1 MPKSKTT
8 KETRTKGPADR
19 RIAATDLKKTAKPKA
34 KTSGQP
40 TMKRATIEKAPIDKT
55 PAAAEKVILKKMRA
69 PEVIVKKSAAPIV
82 EPPAAL
88 PKVTPEIVTTTMEP
102 MTPEQA
108 AAHNY
113 KNGES
118 RGLDPTTDDLWREF
132 KTTGA
137 EPLRNL
143 LIEKYYPMVRHIAER
158 VLQTLPK
165 SIDLD
170 ELSSAGVTGLMD
182 AINGFDLTRG
192 IKFKT
197 YCTTRIRGSILD
209 HLRAQDFVP
218 RLVRL
223 KAHRVER
230 AIHELE
236 ARLGRRPT
244 DFELAQHLSI
254 PLARL
259 ETEMQDSSPKSMLS
273 LSDRW
278 DDDDDDRGGEKAEL
292 IEDKRTEDPLFSTH
306 RRDLMDVITRN
317 LTKKE
322 RQIFVMY
329 YQEGL
334 TMREIGEILKLTE
347 SRVCQI
353 HSNVVAR
360 LKGQLDRIRPALL
373 S

>member
-1 MPKSKTT
+1 VTPTRKGLHQPRPATAAKSA
-8 KETRTKGPADR
+8 EAADSN
-19 RIAATDLKKTAKPKA
+19 AKKAVAKK
-34 KTSGQP
+34 
-40 TMKRATIEKAPIDKT
+40 
-55 PAAAEKVILKKMRA
+55 AAAHA
-69 PEVIVKKSAAPIV
+69 AEV
-82 EPPAAL
+82 PAAL
-88 PKVTPEIVTTTMEP
+88 PNPPVAPV
-102 MTPEQA
+102 QA
-108 AAHNY
+108 AAN
-113 KNGES
+113 S
-118 RGLDPTTDDLWREF
+118 DATTDELWREF
-132 KTTGA
+132 KATGR
-137 EPLRNL
+137 EELRNL
-143 LIEKYYPMVRHIAER
+143 LIEKYYSMVRHIAER

-165 SIDLD
+165 SIDVD

-182 AINGFDLTRG
+182 AINGFDLSRG

-236 ARLGRRPT
+236 AQLGRRPT
-244 DFELAQHLSI
+244 DFELAQHLKI
-254 PLARL
+254 PLSRL
-259 ETEMQDSSPKSMLS
+259 ETEMQDSSPRAMLS

-278 DDDDDDRGGEKAEL
+278 DDDDEERGGEKAEM
-292 IEDKRTEDPLFSTH
+292 IEDKRTEDPVFSTH

-329 YQEGL
+329 YQDGL

-360 LKGQLDRIRPALL
+360 LKGQLDSIRPALL
-373 S
+373 G

>member
-1 MPKSKTT
+1 MHKEKS
-8 KETRTKGPADR
+8 ES
-19 RIAATDLKKTAKPKA
+19 KPKPVVRS
-34 KTSGQP
+34 K
-40 TMKRATIEKAPIDKT
+40 
-55 PAAAEKVILKKMRA
+55 PAAAIAERPISANARNLKITKNQKDAPARA
-69 PEVIVKKSAAPIV
+69 ASSKPET
-82 EPPAAL
+82 
-88 PKVTPEIVTTTMEP
+88 PKPD
-102 MTPEQA
+102 A
-108 AAHNY
+108 AAA
-113 KNGES
+113 KAPVIEPVAVAIAEIQQS
-118 RGLDPTTDDLWREF
+118 APPPVKDTKTADQSTDELWRTYK
-132 KTTGA
+132 KTLDKN
-137 EPLRNL
+137 LRNL

-165 SIDLD
+165 SIDVD
-170 ELSSAGVTGLMD
+170 ELCSAGVTGLMD
-182 AINGFDLTRG
+182 AINGFDLERG

-230 AIHELE
+230 AVHELE
-236 ARLGRRPT
+236 AKLGRRPT
-244 DFELAQHLSI
+244 DFELAQHLKI

-259 ETEMQDSSPKSMLS
+259 ETEMSDSSPKSMLS

-278 DDDDDDRGGEKAEL
+278 DDDDEDRGAEKADL
-292 IEDKRTEDPLFSTH
+292 LEDKRMEDPIRSMQ
-306 RRDLMDVITRN
+306 RKDLMEVMTRN
-317 LTKKE
+317 LTNKE

-329 YQEGL
+329 YEEGH

-360 LKGQLDRIRPALL
+360 LKGQLDRMRATLL
-373 S
+373 T

>member
-1 MPKSKTT
+1 MPSRKK
-8 KETRTKGPADR
+8 
-19 RIAATDLKKTAKPKA
+19 AAAGSTEAA
-34 KTSGQP
+34 
-40 TMKRATIEKAPIDKT
+40 KAP
-55 PAAAEKVILKKMRA
+55 PMSRSSQAPPPNPQAAAKGA
-69 PEVIVKKSAAPIV
+69 PQ
-82 EPPAAL
+82 PPAAL
-88 PKVTPEIVTTTMEP
+88 PTKAAPGYRPYPSRPQAPLTPAEER
-102 MTPEQA
+102 EQ
-108 AAHNY
+108 
-113 KNGES
+113 KS
-118 RGLDPTTDDLWREF
+118 TDELWRAF
-132 KTTGA
+132 KTN
-137 EPLRNL
+137 ESEELRNQ

-165 SIDLD
+165 SIDVD
-170 ELSSAGVTGLMD
+170 ELCSAGVTGLMD
-182 AINGFDLTRG
+182 AIHGFDLSRG

-236 ARLGRRPT
+236 AKLGRRPT
-244 DFELAQHLSI
+244 EYELAQHLKI

-259 ETEMQDSSPKSMLS
+259 EAEMADSSPKAMLS

-278 DDDDDDRGGEKAEL
+278 DDDDDERGGEKAEL
-292 IEDKRTEDPLFSTH
+292 IEDKKTEDPVFSIH

-317 LTKKE
+317 LSKKE
-322 RQIFVMY
+322 RLIFVMY

-334 TMREIGEILKLTE
+334 TMREIGEILHLTE

-360 LKGQLDRIRPALL
+360 LKAQLDRIRPALL
-373 S
+373 M

>member
-1 MPKSKTT
+1 MPK
-8 KETRTKGPADR
+8 RT
-19 RIAATDLKKTAKPKA
+19 LQKPKIQ
-34 KTSGQP
+34 KTPASKIVIKKADVRKPVKLQAAESAHAVSP
-40 TMKRATIEKAPIDKT
+40 AAEIATKT
-55 PAAAEKVILKKMRA
+55 PAAA
-69 PEVIVKKSAAPIV
+69 PPP
-82 EPPAAL
+82 PPAAL
-88 PKVTPEIVTTTMEP
+88 PTIPP
-102 MTPEQA
+102 PA
-108 AAHNY
+108 AQDTKTADQST
-113 KNGES
+113 EE
-118 RGLDPTTDDLWREF
+118 LWRAY
-132 KTTGA
+132 KATKDKN
-137 EPLRNL
+137 LRNL
-143 LIEKYYPMVRHIAER
+143 LIEKYYQMVRHIAER

-165 SIDLD
+165 SIDVD
-170 ELSSAGVTGLMD
+170 ELCSAGVTGLMD
-182 AINGFDLTRG
+182 AINGFDLERG

-230 AIHELE
+230 AVHELE
-236 ARLGRRPT
+236 AKLGRRPT
-244 DFELAQHLSI
+244 DYELAQHLNI

-259 ETEMQDSSPKSMLS
+259 ETEMSDSSPKSMLS

-278 DDDDDDRGGEKAEL
+278 DDDDDDRGAEKAEL
-292 IEDKRTEDPLFSTH
+292 LEDKRTEDPVFSTH
-306 RRDLMDVITRN
+306 RKDLMDVITRN

-322 RQIFVMY
+322 RLIFVMY

-360 LKGQLDRIRPALL
+360 LKGQLERLRPTLL
-373 S
+373 L

>member
-1 MPKSKTT
+1 MSKRKIDKAVMNKGSGRGGTPVKNQKPRAAEAAPRVETAKIEKPRVKGGKSTAPGVKITKTSEPAQKPSKAAAAPAT
-8 KETRTKGPADR
+8 TAPPPDRESVALAQGVAMMRKPAETAPVAPPPVPFAGVSGADQP
-19 RIAATDLKKTAKPKA
+19 TEELWHLYKKTL
-34 KTSGQP
+34 
-40 TMKRATIEKAPIDKT
+40 DK
-55 PAAAEKVILKKMRA
+55 
-69 PEVIVKKSAAPIV
+69 
-82 EPPAAL
+82 
-88 PKVTPEIVTTTMEP
+88 
-102 MTPEQA
+102 
-108 AAHNY
+108 N
-113 KNGES
+113 
-118 RGLDPTTDDLWREF
+118 
-132 KTTGA
+132 
-137 EPLRNL
+137 LRNL

-165 SIDLD
+165 SIDID
-170 ELSSAGVTGLMD
+170 ELCSAGVTGLMD
-182 AINGFDLTRG
+182 AIGGFDLERG

-230 AIHELE
+230 AVHELE
-236 ARLGRRPT
+236 AKLGRRPT
-244 DFELAQHLSI
+244 DYELAQHLQI

-259 ETEMQDSSPKSMLS
+259 ETEMADSSPKSMLS

-278 DDDDDDRGGEKAEL
+278 DDDDDDRGGEKAEM
-292 IEDKRTEDPLFSTH
+292 IEDKKTEDPVFSTH
-306 RRDLMDVITRN
+306 RRDLMEVITRN

-322 RQIFVMY
+322 RMIFVMY

-360 LKGQLDRIRPALL
+360 LKGQLDRLKGSLL
-373 S
+373 T

>member
-1 MPKSKTT
+1 MAHRKPPSPSPAKAKKHGPGEAAGEAARDADPRAAHSKSATAPKSRAGKLASAV
-8 KETRTKGPADR
+8 RF
-19 RIAATDLKKTAKPKA
+19 AARPPAKPR
-34 KTSGQP
+34 P
-40 TMKRATIEKAPIDKT
+40 VDEK
-55 PAAAEKVILKKMRA
+55 
-69 PEVIVKKSAAPIV
+69 EVRS
-82 EPPAAL
+82 
-88 PKVTPEIVTTTMEP
+88 
-102 MTPEQA
+102 
-108 AAHNY
+108 
-113 KNGES
+113 
-118 RGLDPTTDDLWREF
+118 TDELWRSYKSTKDEN
-132 KTTGA
+132 
-137 EPLRNL
+137 LRNL

-165 SIDLD
+165 SIDIE
-170 ELSSAGVTGLMD
+170 ELCSAGVTGLMD

-230 AIHELE
+230 AVHELE
-236 ARLGRRPT
+236 AKLGRRPT
-244 DFELAQHLSI
+244 DYELAQHLKI

-259 ETEMQDSSPKSMLS
+259 ETEMSDSSPKAMLS

-278 DDDDDDRGGEKAEL
+278 DDEDDERGAEKAEL
-292 IEDKRTEDPLFSTH
+292 IEDKKTEDPLYSIH

-317 LTKKE
+317 LSKKE
-322 RQIFVMY
+322 RLIFIMY

-334 TMREIGEILKLTE
+334 TMREIGEILHLTE

-360 LKGQLDRIRPALL
+360 LKAQLDRIRPALMM
-373 S
+373 